1 MGLALLTQRRP
12 RIRPVLLRFKIRRNL
27 RPPDRPG
34 ASHRRRS
41 PRKMVEVA
49 GEALPATSGVV
60 LFEVTSSLM
69 VHRRS
74 PTRDALE

>member
-1 MGLALLTQRRP
+1 
-12 RIRPVLLRFKIRRNL
+12 
-27 RPPDRPG
+27 
-34 ASHRRRS
+34 
-41 PRKMVEVA
+41 MVEVA